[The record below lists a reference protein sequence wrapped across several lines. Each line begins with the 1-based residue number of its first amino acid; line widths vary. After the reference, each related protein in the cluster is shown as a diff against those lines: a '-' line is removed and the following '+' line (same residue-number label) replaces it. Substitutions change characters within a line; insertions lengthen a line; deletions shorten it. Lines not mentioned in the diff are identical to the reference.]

1 MAKLKTT
8 VLKKLNKKDLYGE
21 NPPITVDEELMPPEC
36 DRFSVGQ
43 EFIVLD
49 TLECPPNFCSW
60 AFNDIFRDMA
70 TLLQG
75 GDLYPYI
82 KDRGVIVACCTD
94 GLRPVI
100 FKLERI
106 ED

>member
-1 MAKLKTT
+1 MAKLKIT

-21 NPPITVDEELMPPEC
+21 SPPIAVDEELYTPEC

-43 EFIVLD
+43 EFVVGIPI
-49 TLECPPNFCSW
+49 ECPPNFCTF
-60 AFNDIFRDMA
+60 AFTDIYKVMLA
-70 TLLQG
+70 LLLG

-82 KDRGVIVACCTD
+82 KDRGAFVACCTD
-94 GLRPVI
+94 GLRPVF

-106 ED
+106 KD